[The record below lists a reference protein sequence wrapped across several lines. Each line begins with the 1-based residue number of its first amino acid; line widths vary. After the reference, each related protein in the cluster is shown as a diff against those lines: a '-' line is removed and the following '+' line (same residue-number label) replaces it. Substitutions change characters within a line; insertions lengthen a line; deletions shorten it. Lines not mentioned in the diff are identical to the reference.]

1 MRGAILAGGM
11 ATRFD
16 GKPKGLEVVGGERI
30 LNRTADILKAVVGSP
45 PLLVAN
51 APDADTWY
59 PGLEVTKDLLPER
72 GSLGGIYTALAHG
85 DGPVLLLAWDMPF
98 VSLELLVALRDGSS
112 GHDVFLPESR
122 GPRGVE
128 PLCGVYGPACV
139 EPIRKSLDREDLRV
153 IGFHSEVRAG
163 SLPLAQVEKHGDPE
177 ALFFNV
183 NSANDLAE
191 AEDLWRRLHA

>member
-85 DGPVLLLAWDMPF
+85 DGPVLLLAWGMPF
-98 VSLELLVALRDGSS
+98 VSRELLVALRDGSS

-128 PLCGVYGPACV
+128 PLCGGYIPRFARGVSHW
-139 EPIRKSLDREDLRV
+139 RKWKSMATLRRY
-153 IGFHSEVRAG
+153 S
-163 SLPLAQVEKHGDPE
+163 STSTPQTT
-177 ALFFNV
+177 
-183 NSANDLAE
+183 
-191 AEDLWRRLHA
+191 WQRLRTCGADYTPDFCGW